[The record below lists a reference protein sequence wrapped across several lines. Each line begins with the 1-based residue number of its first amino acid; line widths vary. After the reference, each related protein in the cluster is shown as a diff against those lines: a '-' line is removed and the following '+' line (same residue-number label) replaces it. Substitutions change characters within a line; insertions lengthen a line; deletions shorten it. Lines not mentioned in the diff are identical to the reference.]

1 MDPRPIAFALMA
13 SSAAYAQDAED
24 RPIVTECHD
33 LSEEVEGCLCLDE
46 DKILDAVAELKA
58 CRKNKKVVPVDGTM
72 EWGERIG
79 WFLGAVIAALLL

>member
-13 SSAAYAQDAED
+13 SSMAYAQE

-33 LSEEVEGCLCLDE
+33 LSEEIEGCLCLDE

-58 CRKNKKVVPVDGTM
+58 CRKSKKVIPDSSTIS
-72 EWGERIG
+72 WAERIG
-79 WFLGAVIAALLL
+79 WFLGALVSIWIL